1 MPKTIYLANPYGF
14 SAQQKAELLPPL
26 VSALEALG
34 LEVWEP
40 FARNNQVDFAE
51 AGWAYRIGQAA
62 FREDDIGGLL
72 GRRERRTVRES
83 GDHEAIIAI
92 SATIG

>member
-1 MPKTIYLANPYGF
+1 MTKTIYLANPYGF

-40 FARNNQVDFAE
+40 FARNNQVDFAKVRV
-51 AGWAYRIGQAA
+51 GRIGS
-62 FREDDIGGLL
+62 
-72 GRRERRTVRES
+72 GR
-83 GDHEAIIAI
+83 AI
-92 SATIG
+92 SAT

>member
-14 SAQQKAELLPPL
+14 SAQQNAELLPPL
-26 VSALEALG
+26 VSVLEELG

-51 AGWAYRIGQAA
+51 AGWAYH
-62 FREDDIGGLL
+62 IGG
-72 GRRERRTVRES
+72 
-83 GDHEAIIAI
+83 
-92 SATIG
+92 